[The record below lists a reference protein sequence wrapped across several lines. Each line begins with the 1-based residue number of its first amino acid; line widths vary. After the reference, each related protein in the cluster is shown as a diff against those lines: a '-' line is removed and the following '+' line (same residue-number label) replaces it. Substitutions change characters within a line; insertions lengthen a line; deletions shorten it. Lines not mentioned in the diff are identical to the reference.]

1 MLTKRTREELKVK
14 RKGANRD
21 HECHED
27 EELVRNATKMEAE
40 DTIQSLK
47 NNKPPAENRV
57 ASELLKYVGDKFT
70 QFFFE
75 LTSQI

>member
-1 MLTKRTREELKVK
+1 MRELFPLLSSSSSSSGALQIWLGPALLNTDVYKRQ
-14 RKGANRD
+14 
-21 HECHED
+21 
-27 EELVRNATKMEAE
+27 
-40 DTIQSLK
+40 IQSLK